1 MDEYQ
6 GKLFETAHSHSTK
19 TDEKLG
25 QCSINH
31 LIAFK
36 INFFHIERG
45 TVAPTDDHLKIS
57 EESFE
62 R

>member
-6 GKLFETAHSHSTK
+6 GKLFETAHSHSTN
-19 TDEKLG
+19 TYQKLG

-31 LIAFK
+31 VIAFK
-36 INFFHIERG
+36 ISFFHFERG
-45 TVAPTDDHLKIS
+45 AGASADDHLKIS